1 MKIIRREDI
10 TKKGSPIK
18 YFDVHALCQTIEKM
32 PKDSDGHKRIY
43 VGHTSNDTYPIG
55 VINNPAVLSP
65 GGSECEEDI
74 NWISFYSAECE
85 LRINVYAE
93 KGSEYYIYD
102 DEDWTNDD
110 TIKPINLSEFIKEKT
125 HYIYKF
131 YDKNDEDGIL
141 IPGDII
147 RLTLVDITSNLQ
159 KVYGIVDRYDSN
171 EMLITFVDPSLVE
184 RWKMDHISGVTNK
197 IHISA
202 DNIWKPDVKEFEI
215 ERLHR

>member
-18 YFDVHALCQTIEKM
+18 YFDVHALCQTIENM
-32 PKDSDGHKRIY
+32 PKYSNGHKRIY

-55 VINNPAVLSP
+55 IINNPIILSP
-65 GGSECEEDI
+65 DSNYVSVD
-74 NWISFYSAECE
+74 WIAFYSRDGGE
-85 LRINVYAE
+85 LRINVDVE
-93 KGSEYYIYD
+93 NGSEYYICD
-102 DEDWTNDD
+102 KDWTNDD
-110 TIKPINLSEFIKEKT
+110 TIKPINLSDFIKEET
-125 HYIYKF
+125 HYTYKF

-141 IPGDII
+141 VPGDII

-159 KVYGIVDRYDSN
+159 KVYGIVTRYDSN

>member
-32 PKDSDGHKRIY
+32 PKYSNGHKRIY

-55 VINNPAVLSP
+55 IINNPIILSP
-65 GGSECEEDI
+65 DS
-74 NWISFYSAECE
+74 NWACVDWIAFYSRDGGEM
-85 LRINVYAE
+85 RINVDIE
-93 KGSEYYIYD
+93 NSSEYYICD
-102 DEDWTNDD
+102 KDWTNDD
-110 TIKPINLSEFIKEKT
+110 TIKPINLSDFIKEET

-141 IPGDII
+141 VPGDII
-147 RLTLVDITSNLQ
+147 RLTLVDITSDLQ

-184 RWKMDHISGVTNK
+184 RWRMDHISGVTNK
-197 IHISA
+197 IHILA

-215 ERLHR
+215 ERLYR

>member
-18 YFDVHALCQTIEKM
+18 YFDIHALCQTIEKM
-32 PKDSDGHKRIY
+32 PEDSNGHKRIY
-43 VGHTSNDTYPIG
+43 VGHISNDTYPIG
-55 VINNPAVLSP
+55 IVDNPIILSAD
-65 GGSECEEDI
+65 SKYVYVD
-74 NWISFYSAECE
+74 WIAFYSPKGGE
-85 LRINVYAE
+85 LRINVDIE
-93 KGSEYYIYD
+93 NSSEYYICD
-102 DEDWTNDD
+102 KDWTNDS
-110 TIKPINLSEFIKEKT
+110 TIKPINLSDFVKEET
-125 HYIYKF
+125 HYTYKF
-131 YDKNDEDGIL
+131 CDKNDEDDIL
-141 IPGDII
+141 VPGDII
-147 RLTLVDITSNLQ
+147 RLTLVDITSDLQ

-184 RWKMDHISGVTNK
+184 RWKMDHISSVTNK

>member
-32 PKDSDGHKRIY
+32 PGDSNGHKRIY
-43 VGHTSNDTYPIG
+43 VGHTSNDTCPIG
-55 VINNPAVLSP
+55 IVDNPIILSAD
-65 GGSECEEDI
+65 SKYVYVD
-74 NWISFYSAECE
+74 WIAFYSPKGGE
-85 LRINVYAE
+85 LRINVDIE
-93 KGSEYYIYD
+93 NGSEYYICD
-102 DEDWTNDD
+102 KDWTNDD
-110 TIKPINLSEFIKEKT
+110 TIKPINLSNFIKEEP
-125 HYIYKF
+125 HYTYKF

-147 RLTLVDITSNLQ
+147 RLTLVDITSDLQ
-159 KVYGIVDRYDSN
+159 KVYGIVLRCDSN
-171 EMLITFVDPSLVE
+171 EMLIEFVDPSLVE
-184 RWKMDHISGVTNK
+184 RWKMDHASCVTDK
-197 IHISA
+197 IYISA

>member
-18 YFDVHALCQTIEKM
+18 YFDVHALCQTIENM
-32 PKDSDGHKRIY
+32 PKYSNGHKRIY

-55 VINNPAVLSP
+55 IINNPIILSP
-65 GGSECEEDI
+65 DSNYVYVD
-74 NWISFYSAECE
+74 WIAFYSRDGGEM
-85 LRINVYAE
+85 RINVDIE
-93 KGSEYYIYD
+93 NSSEYYICD
-102 DEDWTNDD
+102 KDWTNDD
-110 TIKPINLSEFIKEKT
+110 TIKPINLSDFIKEET

-141 IPGDII
+141 VPGDII

-159 KVYGIVDRYDSN
+159 KVYGIVTRYDSN
-171 EMLITFVDPSLVE
+171 EMLITFVDPSMVE
-184 RWKMDHISGVTNK
+184 RWKMDHASCVTDK